1 VDGISIKAVDVATE
15 RQHTLSVL
23 ARVSLFATHQG
34 KHMRIPQAIP
44 ILLCAAFL
52 SAVALASHDTPQ
64 TPIVVESR
72 LPFDALPEFPDTQR
86 YWGTHQVAGKSAGY
100 RIEVPS
106 NWNGSLVMVAHGFR
120 GGGPELTVDSPDI
133 RAYLVANG
141 FAWAASSYYRNFYDV
156 RAGVLSTNALA
167 RHFDA
172 VTGLAPERY
181 FIHGGSMGGHVAAAA
196 IEQFPNRTCPAG
208 KRGQFCRDV
217 VEYLGKLAGGV
228 KYSGAVLVCGV
239 TGDTR
244 LFDYYHDFNLV
255 AAYLAD
261 VQVPRPPPPDFTTA
275 YLPLIK
281 SKLFLTYPTV
291 NTPLGDKLQ
300 AATIELTGGPRPIVN
315 QSYATFMDLL
325 FSLGTNDGSI
335 PEVTHGLS
343 VVSNIGRVYQL
354 DHDPRLSAEEKELNR
369 TAVRFSADP
378 NANPPEFI
386 ELELIP
392 TLTGNLHVPTVSLH
406 TLGDLFVPFSMQ
418 QIYAQRAR
426 QWKRD
431 HMLVNRAI
439 RAAQHCEF
447 SLTEQERAF
456 ADMVRWVDEGVKP
469 AGDRILDRQAVE
481 DESFGCQF
489 TTPVRPYDTV
499 GCTAQ

>member
-1 VDGISIKAVDVATE
+1 
-15 RQHTLSVL
+15 
-23 ARVSLFATHQG
+23 
-34 KHMRIPQAIP
+34 MRTPRAFL
-44 ILLCAAFL
+44 ILLVTAWFSAGAF
-52 SAVALASHDTPQ
+52 ASHDTPQ
-64 TPIVVESR
+64 TPVVVEAK
-72 LPFDALPEFPDTQR
+72 LPFDALAEFPDAQR
-86 YWGTHQVAGKSAGY
+86 YWGVHQVTGQSAGY

-106 NWNGSLVMVAHGFR
+106 NWNGSLVMIAHGFR
-120 GGGPELTVDSPDI
+120 GNVPELTVDNPNI
-133 RAYLVANG
+133 RAYLLANG

-167 RHFDA
+167 RHFNT

-208 KRGQFCRDV
+208 KRGEFCREV
-217 VEYLGKLAGGV
+217 VEFLGKLAGGV
-228 KYSGAVLVCGV
+228 KYSGAVLECGV

-281 SKLFLTYPTV
+281 SKLFATYPTV

-315 QSYATFMDLL
+315 QSYSTFMDLL

-369 TAVRFSADP
+369 MAVRFSADP

-386 ELELIP
+386 DLELIP
-392 TLTGNLHVPTVSLH
+392 ILTGNLHVPTVSLH

-426 QWKRD
+426 QRKRD

-439 RAAQHCEF
+439 RAEQHCEF
-447 SLTEQERAF
+447 SLTERERAF
-456 ADMVRWVDEGVKP
+456 ADMVRWVDEDVKP
-469 AGDRILDRQAVE
+469 VGDRILDRRTVQ

-489 TTPVRPYDTV
+489 TTPVRPYDT
-499 GCTAQ
+499 GACTAE

>member
-1 VDGISIKAVDVATE
+1 
-15 RQHTLSVL
+15 
-23 ARVSLFATHQG
+23 
-34 KHMRIPQAIP
+34 MRISRTVP
-44 ILLCAAFL
+44 ILFCAVLFPTGAF
-52 SAVALASHDTPQ
+52 ADHDTLVP
-64 TPIVVESR
+64 PVVVEAQ
-72 LPFDALPEFPDTQR
+72 LPFDALPDFPDSHR
-86 YWGTHQVAGKSAGY
+86 YWGTHQVKGRSAGY

-106 NWNGSLVMVAHGFR
+106 NWNGSLVMFAHGFR
-120 GGGPELTVDSPDI
+120 GNRPELTLDNPDI

-141 FAWAASSYYRNFYDV
+141 FAWAASSYYRNYYDV

-167 RHFDA
+167 RYFDTI
-172 VTGLAPERY
+172 TGLTPERY
-181 FIHGGSMGGHVAAAA
+181 FIQGGSMGGHVAAAA

-208 KRGQFCRDV
+208 NLGRLCREV
-217 VEYLGKLAGGV
+217 VDFLGELAGGV
-228 KYSGAVLVCGV
+228 KYSGATLVCGT

-275 YLPLIK
+275 YLPLIR

-291 NTPLGDKLQ
+291 NTLLGDKLQ

-315 QSYATFMDLL
+315 QSYASFMDLL

-343 VVSNIGRVYQL
+343 IVSNIGRVYQL
-354 DHDPRLSAEEKELNR
+354 DHDPRLSEEEKRLNKL
-369 TAVRFSADP
+369 AVRFDADP
-378 NANPPEFI
+378 NANVPKFI
-386 ELELIP
+386 DLELIP
-392 TLTGNLHVPTVSLH
+392 ILTGNLHVPTVSLH

-418 QIYAQRAR
+418 QIYAQRTR

-439 RAAQHCEF
+439 RAEQHCEF
-447 SLTEQERAF
+447 SSTEQENAF
-456 ADMVRWVDEGVKP
+456 ADMVRWVDEDIKP
-469 AGDRILDRQAVE
+469 AGDRILDRQTVQ

-489 TTPVRPYDTV
+489 TSPVRPYDT
-499 GCTAQ
+499 GACTAE